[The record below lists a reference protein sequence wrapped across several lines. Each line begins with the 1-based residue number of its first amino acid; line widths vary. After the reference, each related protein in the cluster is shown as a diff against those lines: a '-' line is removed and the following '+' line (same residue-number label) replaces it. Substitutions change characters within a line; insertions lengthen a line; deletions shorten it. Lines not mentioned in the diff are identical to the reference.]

1 MKKILWILACM
12 GLSVPVYA
20 QGYFG
25 AVAALSSTGLDCS
38 STRSCDKKGFALKI
52 YGGTKL
58 TPSSQVDL
66 GIARLDAVE
75 FSAINFG
82 KIGST
87 ASATVKRYNSDTF
100 AIDDV
105 VVDASTVNT
114 VNAITAAAVL
124 NAPVTSELGLA
135 ARLGM
140 AYVSATSR
148 RYVDGVSNGSETQ
161 TKFQPY
167 VGFSAMYSITD
178 AIRLV
183 GSYDFTRAPFVGR
196 TANVSAYGVGAELT
210 Y

>member
-1 MKKILWILACM
+1 MKKILWISACM

-25 AVAALSSTGLDCS
+25 AVAALSSVGLDCA
-38 STRSCDKKGFALKI
+38 STKSCDKKGFALKV

-58 TPSSQVDL
+58 SPSSQLDL
-66 GIARLDAVE
+66 GFARLDAVE

-82 KIGST
+82 KVGAIDST
-87 ASATVKRYNSDTF
+87 TVKRYNTNTFTIDT
-100 AIDDV
+100 V

-124 NAPVTSELGLA
+124 NAPVSSEIGLA
-135 ARLGM
+135 ARLGV

-148 RYVDGVSNGSETQ
+148 RYVDGGSNGSETR
-161 TKFQPY
+161 TKIQPY
-167 VGFSAMYSITD
+167 VGLSAMYSITD
-178 AIRLV
+178 GIRLV